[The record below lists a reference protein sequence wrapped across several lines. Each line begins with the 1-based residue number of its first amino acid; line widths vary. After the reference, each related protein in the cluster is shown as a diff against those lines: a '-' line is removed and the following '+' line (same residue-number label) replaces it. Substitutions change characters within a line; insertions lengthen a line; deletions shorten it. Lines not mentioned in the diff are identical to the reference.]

1 MATIFSEVDNTTEQE
16 VVGLVAD
23 YPSLRPADILTQAA
37 HPRMTT
43 AVDTMVVSP
52 HSSRAGADATEEGKR
67 EKLRKYNHVLQ
78 DLERDGIVYKPAV
91 FSTYGRM
98 HPDVKHMLREA
109 ARRLARK
116 DGIADTKGIMKRWKR
131 EITAALWNRAAC
143 MLHKC
148 MENPRGA
155 DVSWDFEEADA
166 FDDDGVNPNQCGRR
180 WIAAK

>member
-1 MATIFSEVDNTTEQE
+1 MS
-16 VVGLVAD
+16 
-23 YPSLRPADILTQAA
+23 
-37 HPRMTT
+37 T

-67 EKLRKYNHVLQ
+67 DKLRKHDHVLD
-78 DLERDGIVYKPAV
+78 DLAKDGILYKPAV

-98 HPDVKHMLREA
+98 HVDVKNMLKEA

-116 DGIADTKGIMKRWKR
+116 DGIADTRGIIKRWKR

-148 MENPRGA
+148 MENQKS
-155 DVSWDFEEADA
+155 DVSWDFEEADI
-166 FDDDGVNPNQCGRR
+166 FDDDGQNSNQCGRR
-180 WIAAK
+180 WIAAN